1 MSATPRR
8 CGWAKL
14 SNSLYVAYHDREWG
28 VPVRNDRR
36 LFEMLILEGAQAG
49 LSWETILNRRAGYR
63 KAFAGFDPQKVARF
77 TRADVRRLM
86 ADPGIIRNRLK
97 VESAIGNARAFL
109 ELREE
114 HGTFSSWLWEFV
126 DGKPIQNR
134 WRALREIPPVTEEAS
149 ALSKALKKRGFR
161 FVGPTIMYAFMQAVG
176 MVNDHTVD
184 CFRHRALARTAVSRR
199 G

>member
-1 MSATPRR
+1 MSEAPPR

-14 SNSLYVAYHDREWG
+14 SNPLYVAYHDREWG

-63 KAFAGFDPQKVARF
+63 KAFAGFDPHKVARF
-77 TRADVRRLM
+77 TRTDVRRLL

-97 VESAIGNARAFL
+97 VESAIDNARAFL

-114 HGTFSSWLWEFV
+114 HRTFSSWLWEFV
-126 DGKPIQNR
+126 DGKPVQNR
-134 WRALREIPPVTEEAS
+134 WRTLREIPPVTPQAT
-149 ALSKALKKRGFR
+149 ALSKALKGRGFR
-161 FVGPTIMYAFMQAVG
+161 FVGPTIVYAFMQAVG
-176 MVNDHTVD
+176 MVNDHVVD
-184 CFRHRALARTAVSRR
+184 CFRHQALARPAVNRR